1 MQNVSMNSRPFR
13 ATIYKIWM
21 LRYVD
26 VPAEIGAQLA
36 KEFGQR
42 GISQGKPKKPKHI
55 PVVAAVNSGRTRTT
69 LVPAGRS
76 RYRLQFNATL
86 RKAAGADVGDVAS
99 ISLKLDLASRELPI
113 PLEFEAA
120 MRRNRV
126 VRREFNELPPG
137 LRMQLL
143 RVLNKCR
150 APETL
155 HKRIDRTV
163 EIMLARAL
171 RKSRKESRKKKPA
184 LHKLS

>member
-1 MQNVSMNSRPFR
+1 MSFS

-26 VPAEIGAQLA
+26 VPEEIGTQLVREFSKRNNVAGKRA
-36 KEFGQR
+36 K
-42 GISQGKPKKPKHI
+42 SKSASPKHI
-55 PVVAAVNSGRTRTT
+55 PVVATVNSTSTRTT
-69 LVPAGRS
+69 LVPAGAG

-86 RKAAGADVGDVAS
+86 RKAARADVGDVARV
-99 ISLKLDLASRELPI
+99 SLKLDRASREFPI

-120 MRRNRV
+120 MQRNRV
-126 VRREFNELPPG
+126 VRREFNALPPG

-143 RVLNKCR
+143 RVLNQFR

-171 RKSRKESRKKKPA
+171 RKSLKKSRKKKPA
-184 LHKLS
+184 ARKLS